1 MRLKKFEQKDRY
13 GNMFSIEFDT
23 SIPKMESIP
32 EHPGEPKGTDTVPAW
47 LTPGEF
53 VMNAEAVRMFEPEIE
68 EMNNAGRAVQAQQ
81 GGPIPTYQSQGG
93 TMPAASIDGN
103 TFVKAAMAVGLPT
116 DNTTLNKLVN
126 LVNQGMSVQEAAKRV
141 ANVPQYEANG
151 GPIYA
156 ATGGSSNFL
165 TDILKRLE
173 GVASEAYLDSAG
185 KATIGAGSTRGVQMG
200 DTASD
205 EQINSRLA
213 EDIAIVDQDY
223 GQLVT
228 ADLNPNQ
235 KAAVKSLL
243 FNIGGPQFANSKA
256 RAALNAGDFDSFKKE
271 AAEFRKVGDKVIPGL
286 ENRRAQE
293 LALFDSPV
301 GEDPWGINRRQV
313 STRDDRVAKLIA
325 AGQPTDLAM
334 QAAMLGQ
341 DAETEGEIVTPPP
354 IDRGPPPSMAMTPAE
369 EILARQQ
376 PQREAQK
383 AGTFTP
389 TGDLS
394 DPFAPEPPVPGPD
407 AEMLAAQKATREQGV
422 YDPDGNM
429 KAIQEGNA
437 QADILEDQRRRQQV
451 IPPRIEAV
459 PPEGYGDGD
468 FGQDDIS
475 SDAGSIP
482 EDTRNAFRKFGD
494 AGGLMGALSR
504 GTDSLNDI
512 KEKFQKENIEQNETF
527 RSLLSD
533 YGDGDFGQGDAM
545 ANAGA
550 VPDLKEP
557 PKDLPDNLVLNPET
571 GKVEYKDP
579 SISPQLTNDWAIEGP
594 EGARAQALKLR
605 TAEEEIQTAI
615 ANGYGPGDPIFDGAL
630 ARRDALKGADKK
642 LAELE
647 DQKTKIFTEGELKV
661 TEAEAEKK
669 QEQADKL
676 VDLGLTKEA
685 EKVQKDADDLK
696 DKKKRLEGKSQ
707 ELVKDDQTEALDPAV
722 PTIEGVSAT
731 TPDTK
736 PSAAQVAAEVKKVDD
751 GSAAGT
757 KPGEAEAA
765 VKKAGSDGTDKVE
778 KAEGWL
784 AETFGGLF
792 DTQELKRMAILYA
805 GSRLLGNSHAGSLNW
820 AAEGYLDRVS
830 THEANVQK
838 LIEKGEY
845 TPASIQNFKKT
856 KDYSVLIKTGTSIA
870 PTGTKETWY
879 TPEGKRIQAEKYK
892 TGKDSYVWSAD
903 GGRTAIPSAWH
914 QDASRVKNTDEYNDR
929 VIKESNYLA
938 ERLTEIDESSGN
950 KIVSGSV
957 KGGDRKTTYVT
968 GLRPKDAASQV
979 ARWAAANGIDVGS
992 AEGYARQA
1000 WEMAVADAQADP
1012 DRKTKPSDLR
1022 PYLNQLKIRQD
1033 TGINELFDITAKDG
1047 KIRKM
1052 DSEKIDEVSR
1062 NYLARK
1068 GLSGGVSEGD
1078 LVKDGTTGFTTR
1090 RNRNE
1095 VNNFWTEASSRWTK
1109 KVAADPS
1116 VVDEWAGKALPGETP
1131 FFAWAKAN
1139 VMK

>member
-23 SIPKMESIP
+23 SIPKIESIP
-32 EHPGEPKGTDTVPAW
+32 EHPGEPRGTDTVPAW

-68 EMNNAGRAVQAQQ
+68 DMNNKGREVQMQQ
-81 GGPIPTYQSQGG
+81 GGTIPEYS
-93 TMPAASIDGN
+93 AD
-103 TFVKAAMAVGLPT
+103 
-116 DNTTLNKLVN
+116 
-126 LVNQGMSVQEAAKRV
+126 
-141 ANVPQYEANG
+141 G

-156 ATGGSSNFL
+156 AAGGGSNFL
-165 TDILKRLE
+165 ADILKRLE
-173 GVASEAYLDSAG
+173 GVASEAYLDTAG
-185 KATIGAGSTRGVQMG
+185 KPTLGVGSTRNVQMG
-200 DTASD
+200 DTAD
-205 EQINSRLA
+205 DQQINKMLS
-213 EDIAIVDQDY
+213 EDLSVVDEDY
-223 GQLVT
+223 NKLVT
-228 ADLNPNQ
+228 AKLNPNQ
-235 KAAVKSLL
+235 EAAVKSLL

-256 RAALNAGDFDSFKKE
+256 RAALNAGDMEAFKKE
-271 AAEFRKVGDKVIPGL
+271 AAEFRKVGDEVIPGL
-286 ENRRAQE
+286 VNRRAQE

-301 GEDPWGINRRQV
+301 GEDPWGISKRQV
-313 STRDDRVAKLIA
+313 ATVPPAQTARDDRAAKLIA
-325 AGQPTDLAM
+325 AGQPIDLAM
-334 QAAMLGQ
+334 EAAILGQ
-341 DAETEGEIVTPPP
+341 DAETAGEIVTPPP
-354 IDRGPPPSMAMTPAE
+354 IDRGPPSSMAMMPAE
-369 EILARQQ
+369 DILALEQQ
-376 PQREAQK
+376 MREAQK
-383 AGTFTP
+383 AGTFKATSDV
-389 TGDLS
+389 G
-394 DPFAPEPPVPGPD
+394 DPFLPEPPVPGPD
-407 AEMLAAQKATREQGV
+407 AEMLAAQKATREQGM
-422 YDPDGNM
+422 YDPDGVVAANE
-429 KAIQEGNA
+429 AGAE
-437 QADILEDQRRRQQV
+437 QARILEEQRRMQQGQV
-451 IPPRIEAV
+451 PAIEAA
-459 PPEGYGDGD
+459 PPASYGDGD
-468 FGQDDIS
+468 FGQDDIN

-482 EDTRNAFRKFGD
+482 ADTRNWLRKIGD
-494 AGGLMGALSR
+494 AGGLSTIVKDKYDQFEADAEKKAKQKGVMTSDDAGITPAETLPPETGTYGIHNTIIRPDAEGKDRTYKWDAKREAYIDEAGLEYTRGPGELVSGLFTEKPPVDEQPDQGDTKIGTLNGNPVYMGKDGQPYVMEDLGKLGIAA
-504 GTDSLNDI
+504 GTTKMKVQPWQTNDI
-512 KEKFQKENIEQNETF
+512 KLLPKEDRTV
-527 RSLLSD
+527 
-533 YGDGDFGQGDAM
+533 
-545 ANAGA
+545 AG
-550 VPDLKEP
+550 PKTP
-557 PKDLPDNLVLNPET
+557 GPKDGLIDLPGTDT
-571 GKVEYKDP
+571 
-579 SISPQLTNDWAIEGP
+579 
-594 EGARAQALKLR
+594 
-605 TAEEEIQTAI
+605 TA
-615 ANGYGPGDPIFDGAL
+615 
-630 ARRDALKGADKK
+630 
-642 LAELE
+642 
-647 DQKTKIFTEGELKV
+647 
-661 TEAEAEKK
+661 
-669 QEQADKL
+669 
-676 VDLGLTKEA
+676 
-685 EKVQKDADDLK
+685 
-696 DKKKRLEGKSQ
+696 
-707 ELVKDDQTEALDPAV
+707 PA
-722 PTIEGVSAT
+722 TIPAAT
-731 TPDTK
+731 TPAK

-757 KPGEAEAA
+757 KPGDAEAA
-765 VKKAGSDGTDKVE
+765 VKKAGSDGKDKVE

-792 DTQELKRMAILYA
+792 DAQELKRMAILYA

-820 AAEGYLDRVS
+820 AAEGYLDRVG

-838 LIEKGEY
+838 LIEEGEY

-856 KDYSVLIKTGTSIA
+856 KDYSVLIKTGTPIS

-950 KIVSGSV
+950 KIVSGSI
-957 KGGDRKTTYVT
+957 KAGDRKTTYVT

-1000 WEMAVADAQADP
+1000 WEMAVADALADP

-1033 TGINELFDITAKDG
+1033 TGINELFDITAEDG

-1078 LVKDGTTGFTTR
+1078 LVKDGATGFTTR

-1116 VVDEWAGKALPGETP
+1116 VIDEWAGKALPGETP

>member
-23 SIPKMESIP
+23 SIPKIESIP
-32 EHPGEPKGTDTVPAW
+32 EHPGEPRGTDTVPAW

-68 EMNNAGRAVQAQQ
+68 DMNNKGREVQMQQ
-81 GGPIPTYQSQGG
+81 GGTIPEYAASGG
-93 TMPAASIDGN
+93 QMPAAKMDGN
-103 TFVKAAMAVGLPT
+103 KFVKAAMAVGLPT
-116 DNTTLNKLVN
+116 DNATLNKLVN
-126 LVNQGMSVQEAAKRV
+126 LVNQGMSVQEAAKRI
-141 ANVPQYEANG
+141 ASVPQYEANG

-156 ATGGSSNFL
+156 AAGGSGNFL
-165 TDILKRLE
+165 ADILKRLE
-173 GVASEAYLDSAG
+173 GVASEAYLDTAG
-185 KATIGAGSTRGVQMG
+185 KPTLGVGSTRNVQIG
-200 DTASD
+200 DTAD
-205 EQINSRLA
+205 DQQINKMLS
-213 EDIAIVDQDY
+213 EDLSVVDEDY
-223 GQLVT
+223 NKLVT
-228 ADLNPNQ
+228 AKLNPNQ
-235 KAAVKSLL
+235 EAAVKSLL

-256 RAALNAGDFDSFKKE
+256 RAALNAGDMEAFKKE
-271 AAEFRKVGDKVIPGL
+271 AAEFRKVGDEVVPGL
-286 ENRRAQE
+286 VNRRAQE

-301 GEDPWGINRRQV
+301 GEDPWGISKRQV
-313 STRDDRVAKLIA
+313 ATVPSAQTARDDRAAKLIA
-325 AGQPTDLAM
+325 AGQPIDLAM
-334 QAAMLGQ
+334 EAAILGQ
-341 DAETEGEIVTPPP
+341 DAETAGEIVTPPP
-354 IDRGPPPSMAMTPAE
+354 IDRGPPSSMAMMPAE
-369 EILARQQ
+369 DILALEQQ
-376 PQREAQK
+376 MREAQK
-383 AGTFTP
+383 AGTFEATSDV
-389 TGDLS
+389 G
-394 DPFAPEPPVPGPD
+394 DPFPPEPPVPGPD
-407 AEMLAAQKATREQGV
+407 AEMLAAQKATREQGM
-422 YDPDGNM
+422 YDPDGVVAANE
-429 KAIQEGNA
+429 AGAE
-437 QADILEDQRRRQQV
+437 QARILEEQRRMQQGQV
-451 IPPRIEAV
+451 PAIEAA
-459 PPEGYGDGD
+459 PPASYGDGD
-468 FGQDDIS
+468 FGQDDIG

-482 EDTRNAFRKFGD
+482 ADTRNWLRKIGD
-494 AGGLMGALSR
+494 AGGLSTIVKDKYNQFEA
-504 GTDSLNDI
+504 DA
-512 KEKFQKENIEQNETF
+512 EKKAMDAA
-527 RSLLSD
+527 D
-533 YGDGDFGQGDAM
+533 YGDEFG
-545 ANAGA
+545 NI
-550 VPDLKEP
+550 PDPDVDTP
-557 PKDLPDNLVLNPET
+557 PAEIPTPET
-571 GKVEYKDP
+571 GTYGVHNTIIRPDAGGKDRTYKWDAKREAYIDEAGLEY
-579 SISPQLTNDWAIEGP
+579 T
-594 EGARAQALKLR
+594 R
-605 TAEEEIQTAI
+605 
-615 ANGYGPGDPIFDGAL
+615 GPGEMISGL
-630 ARRDALKGADKK
+630 
-642 LAELE
+642 
-647 DQKTKIFTEGELKV
+647 FTEKPPV
-661 TEAEAEKK
+661 D
-669 QEQADKL
+669 EQPDQGDTQIGTLDGNPVYMGKDGQPY
-676 VDLGLTKEA
+676 VMEDLGEVGLAAGITKM
-685 EKVQKDADDLK
+685 KVRPWQTDNIKLLPKEERTIAGPKTPGPKDGLIDLPGT
-696 DKKKRLEGKSQ
+696 D
-707 ELVKDDQTEALDPAV
+707 
-722 PTIEGVSAT
+722 T
-731 TPDTK
+731 TPAAAPPAATPANNIAATANDKDGTPAK

-757 KPGEAEAA
+757 KPGAAEAA
-765 VKKAGSDGTDKVE
+765 VKKAGSDGKDKVDE
-778 KAEGWL
+778 AEGWL

-792 DTQELKRMAILYA
+792 DAQELKRMAILYA

-830 THEANVQK
+830 AHEANVQK

-856 KDYSVLIKTGTSIA
+856 KDYSVLIKTGTPIS
-870 PTGTKETWY
+870 PTGTKKTWY

-950 KIVSGSV
+950 KIVSGSI
-957 KGGDRKTTYVT
+957 KGGDRKTSYVT

-1000 WEMAVADAQADP
+1000 WEMAVADALADP
-1012 DRKTKPSDLR
+1012 DRETKPSDLR

-1033 TGINELFDITAKDG
+1033 TGINELFDITAEDG
-1047 KIRKM
+1047 KIKKM

-1116 VVDEWAGKALPGETP
+1116 VIDEWAGKALPGETP

>member
-1 MRLKKFEQKDRY
+1 MKLKKFEQKDRY

-23 SIPKMESIP
+23 SVPEMSDIPN
-32 EHPGEPKGTDTVPAW
+32 HPGSPKGTDTVPAW

-53 VMNAEAVRMFEPEIE
+53 VMNAEAVRMFEPQIE
-68 EMNNAGRAVQAQQ
+68 EMNNAGRSIQAQQ
-81 GGPIPTYQSQGG
+81 GGTIPEY
-93 TMPAASIDGN
+93 A
-103 TFVKAAMAVGLPT
+103 
-116 DNTTLNKLVN
+116 
-126 LVNQGMSVQEAAKRV
+126 
-141 ANVPQYEANG
+141 ANG
-151 GPIYA
+151 GPVYA
-156 ATGGSSNFL
+156 AAGGSSSFL
-165 TDILKRLE
+165 ADILKRLE
-173 GVASEAYLDSAG
+173 GVASEAYLDTAG
-185 KATIGAGSTRGVQMG
+185 KPTLGVGSTRNVQMG
-200 DTASD
+200 DTAD
-205 EQINSRLA
+205 DQQINKMLS
-213 EDIAIVDQDY
+213 EDLSVVDEDY
-223 GQLVT
+223 NKLVT
-228 ADLNPNQ
+228 AKLNPNQ
-235 KAAVKSLL
+235 EAAVKSLL

-256 RAALNAGDFDSFKKE
+256 RAALNAGDMEAFKKE
-271 AAEFRKVGDKVIPGL
+271 AAEFRKVGDKVVPGL
-286 ENRRAQE
+286 VNRRTQE

-301 GEDPWGINRRQV
+301 GEDPWGISKRQV
-313 STRDDRVAKLIA
+313 SSVAPTSAARDDRAAKLIA

-334 QAAMLGQ
+334 QAAILGQ

-354 IDRGPPPSMAMTPAE
+354 IDRGPPSSMAMMPAE
-369 EILARQQ
+369 DILALEQQ
-376 PQREAQK
+376 QRAAQQ
-383 AGTFTP
+383 AGTFEATSDV
-389 TGDLS
+389 G
-394 DPFAPEPPVPGPD
+394 DPFPPEPPVPGPD
-407 AEMLAAQKATREQGV
+407 AEMLAAQKATREQGI

-429 KAIQEGNA
+429 EAIQAGINQA
-437 QADILEDQRRRQQV
+437 QILEDQRRMQQV
-451 IPPRIEAV
+451 LVPAIEAA
-459 PPEGYGDGD
+459 PPASYGDGD

-482 EDTRNAFRKFGD
+482 KDTRNWLRKIGD
-494 AGGLMGALSR
+494 AGGLSTILKDKYDQFEA
-504 GTDSLNDI
+504 DA
-512 KEKFQKENIEQNETF
+512 EKKAMDAA
-527 RSLLSD
+527 D
-533 YGDGDFGQGDAM
+533 YGDEFGNIPDVDMPPAE
-545 ANAGA
+545 
-550 VPDLKEP
+550 VPA
-557 PKDLPDNLVLNPET
+557 PET
-571 GKVEYKDP
+571 GTYGIHNTIIRPDAEGKDRTYKWDAKKEAYVDEAGLEY
-579 SISPQLTNDWAIEGP
+579 T
-594 EGARAQALKLR
+594 R
-605 TAEEEIQTAI
+605 
-615 ANGYGPGDPIFDGAL
+615 GPG
-630 ARRDALKGADKK
+630 
-642 LAELE
+642 EL
-647 DQKTKIFTEGELKV
+647 ISGLFTEKPPVDDQPDQGDTQIGTLNGSPVYMGKDGQPYVME
-661 TEAEAEKK
+661 
-669 QEQADKL
+669 
-676 VDLGLTKEA
+676 DLGKLGLAAGATKM
-685 EKVQKDADDLK
+685 KVQPWQTDNIKLLPKEERTIAGPKTPGPKDGLIDLPGT
-696 DKKKRLEGKSQ
+696 DTSAPATKS
-707 ELVKDDQTEALDPAV
+707 TTP
-722 PTIEGVSAT
+722 PAT
-731 TPDTK
+731 TPAQ
-736 PSAAQVAAEVKKVDD
+736 PAAAQVAAEVKKVDD

-757 KPGEAEAA
+757 KPGDAEAA
-765 VKKAGSDGTDKVE
+765 VKQAGSDGTDKVN
-778 KAEGWL
+778 KAESWL
-784 AETFGGLF
+784 ADTFGGLF

-805 GSRLLGNSHAGSLNW
+805 GSRLMGNSHAGSLNW

-830 THEANVQK
+830 AHEANVQK
-838 LIEKGEY
+838 LAASGDW
-845 TPASIQNFKKT
+845 TPTSVQSFSKT
-856 KDYSVLIKTGTSIA
+856 KDYSTLIKAGTSVS

-950 KIVSGSV
+950 KLVSGSV

-1033 TGINELFDITAKDG
+1033 TGINELFDITAEDG

-1078 LVKDGTTGFTTR
+1078 LVKDEATGFTTR